1 MSGGKTGD
9 SVAAP
14 VEAELERNEQLH
26 AELKARIEELRDDA
40 ENAEARQL
48 RELEPK
54 LAAHNG
60 ELRNTIAVLRLIE
73 HQIALEHYVRID
85 GYAPLITR
93 ILGFVA
99 MAEERS
105 RQEMMA
111 TFTEQGEKRYTIED
125 AVMQLCR
132 RGLLKRTD
140 VGKVEAVQERAW
152 EAIERGESGLTHQIL
167 TMIEAGRGPC
177 SRHLLAA
184 VGRLSV
190 VVSANAASSSRP
202 LHSAAAPSCSRSL
215 SSYSLGRRSAVS
227 SAWLL
232 VTPVTTRCLVFQIT
246 GGTRGPPLAFTL
258 RSSAHRS
265 SSFVLSATRIASRVG
280 RGPMIADR
288 LYLAGSGAGVKIL
301 TCTNFG
307 TVS

>member
-14 VEAELERNEQLH
+14 VEAELERSEQLH
-26 AELKARIEELRDDA
+26 AKLKARIEELRDDA

-111 TFTEQGEKRYTIED
+111 TFTERGEKRYTIED

-152 EAIERGESGLTHQIL
+152 EAIERGESGLTHRIL
-167 TMIEAGRGPC
+167 TMIEAGGGPC
-177 SRHLLAA
+177 SRRDILAHFSGEGFA
-184 VGRLSV
+184 KGAIDSSLQRLRQQRRVSTRPTGRTTT
-190 VVSANAASSSRP
+190 
-202 LHSAAAPSCSRSL
+202 
-215 SSYSLGRRSAVS
+215 YS
-227 SAWLL
+227 
-232 VTPVTTRCLVFQIT
+232 VTTPTVVPQFD
-246 GGTRGPPLAFTL
+246 
-258 RSSAHRS
+258 SSNRDEAR
-265 SSFVLSATRIASRVG
+265 
-280 RGPMIADR
+280 P
-288 LYLAGSGAGVKIL
+288 AG
-301 TCTNFG
+301 
-307 TVS
+307 